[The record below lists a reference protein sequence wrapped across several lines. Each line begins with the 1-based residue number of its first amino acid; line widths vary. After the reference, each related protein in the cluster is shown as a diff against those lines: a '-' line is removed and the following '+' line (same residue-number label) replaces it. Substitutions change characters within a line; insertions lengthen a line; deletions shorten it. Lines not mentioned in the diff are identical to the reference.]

1 MERLFTYLDGLYSCG
16 SAATKLI
23 EERIWREYGVEK
35 VVFILDMSGFSCI
48 VRSHGIIHFL
58 AMVRRMQLLTRPIVQ
73 AHGGQNL
80 KYEADN
86 LFATFDDVNAAVDAA
101 VMILNAFAEQN
112 RATDDSFDI
121 AVSIGIDK
129 GLILLVPN
137 RDMFGDAV
145 NIACKLGEDL
155 CPPGEILVS
164 ARSAAT
170 LNANPAWRSE
180 ERIFTVSD
188 LTINA
193 VALIPSGLAAG

>member
-1 MERLFTYLDGLYSCG
+1 MKRLFTYLDGLNSCG

-23 EERIWREYGVEK
+23 EERIWADYGVEK
-35 VVFILDMSGFSCI
+35 VVLILDMSGFSRI
-48 VRSHGIIHFL
+48 VRSHGIVHFL

-101 VMILNAFAEQN
+101 IMILNAFTEQN
-112 RATDDSFDI
+112 RVTEDSFDI

-129 GLILLVPN
+129 GLILLVPG

-145 NIACKLGEDL
+145 NVASKLGEDL

-164 ARSAAT
+164 AHAAAS
-170 LNANPAWRSE
+170 LKSNPAWRSE
-180 ERIFTVSD
+180 ERTYTVSD
-188 LTINA
+188 LTIKA
-193 VALIPSGLAAG
+193 VALIPSGVAAS